1 MTVTTAPSRPD
12 TGNGVRGVLRRRPT
26 RSHVWLGLAGLVVL
40 AALAYAALRAWW
52 PAASTGDPTVF
63 VVQRRSFS
71 VDLPQKGELQA
82 AQSVDVRCEVEG
94 RSTII
99 WLIHEGAQVQK
110 GDLLVEMASDEIEDR
125 IKSEEINVA
134 NAESNHLTAQTDY
147 EIQIDQNA
155 SDIRKAELALENAK
169 TELSKYEE
177 GDWIQQQTDARI
189 AVQRAEK
196 ELKQAADRFKDSKEL
211 NEQGFITKREYESD
225 EFSLFVAEKE
235 LEQAKLAEEILHKYT
250 YTQTLRQK
258 QSDVEEADKELERVR
273 KGAAAKEAQKKQA
286 FDSRTAELAIARDRL
301 AKYRRQKENTRIVAP
316 APGLVVYYAEPH
328 RWGDGDEIKEGAEV
342 RERQTLITLPDTS
355 RMKVIVRIHEAAA
368 TRINLGLPA
377 TVEIEGHPGRVFAGA
392 VTKVAELA
400 DSQNRWLN
408 PDLKEYETE
417 ITLDEPDLGLKPGVT
432 ARARIH
438 ITDVANALAVPVQAV
453 FSKGGSHYVF
463 RSRRGGG
470 EPVPV
475 KLGASSEEYVEVL
488 DGVREGDR
496 ILLAVSE
503 DLKREIPSREEPPNN
518 ARPSETSSVAHQPKT
533 TPVADRPEAASLGVQ
548 QAGARPAGRPE
559 AAPGATGQAGGPP
572 KGQPEAAPAGRRP
585 EAPAGGRRPQ
595 ARPAGR
601 S

>member
-1 MTVTTAPSRPD
+1 MTVTTVPSRPD
-12 TGNGVRGVLRRRPT
+12 TANGVRGLLRRRPMKL
-26 RSHVWLGLAGLVVL
+26 HVRLGLAGLVVL
-40 AALAYAALRAWW
+40 AALAYAALRTWW

-99 WLIHEGAQVQK
+99 WLIDEGAQVQK
-110 GDLLVEMASDEIEDR
+110 DDLLVELASNEIDER
-125 IKSEEINVA
+125 IKSEEINFA
-134 NAESNHLTAQTDY
+134 NAEMNHLTAQTDY
-147 EIQIDQNA
+147 EIQLDQNA

-177 GDWIQQQTDARI
+177 GDWVQQETDARI

-196 ELKQAADRFKDSKEL
+196 ELSQASDRFTDSKEL
-211 NEQGFITKREYESD
+211 HEQGFITKREYESD
-225 EFSLFVAEKE
+225 EFALFVAEKE
-235 LEQAKLAEEILHKYT
+235 LEQARLAEEILHKYT
-250 YTQTLRQK
+250 YKQALRQK
-258 QSDVEEADKELERVR
+258 QSDVEEAEKELERVR
-273 KGAAAKEAQKKQA
+273 KGATAKEAQKNQTVE
-286 FDSRTAELAIARDRL
+286 SRAAEVAIARDRL
-301 AKYRRQKENTRIVAP
+301 AKYKRQKENARIVAP
-316 APGLVVYYAEPH
+316 APGLVVYYAEAH

-368 TRINLGLPA
+368 TRITKDLPA
-377 TVEIEGHPGRVFAGA
+377 SVQIEGYPGRVFTGT

-417 ITLDEPDLGLKPGVT
+417 ITLDEVDPGLKPGVT

-438 ITDVANALAVPVQAV
+438 IADVTNALAVPVQAV
-453 FSKGGSHYVF
+453 FSKGGSHFVF
-463 RSRRGGG
+463 RDKRGGA
-470 EPVPV
+470 EPVSV

-488 DGVREGDR
+488 AGVKEGER
-496 ILLAVSE
+496 ILLAASE
-503 DLKREIPSREEPPNN
+503 DLKRKIPSREEQPNN
-518 ARPSETSSVAHQPKT
+518 GLSSEAPAVAHQPE
-533 TPVADRPEAASLGVQ
+533 V
-548 QAGARPAGRPE
+548 
-559 AAPGATGQAGGPP
+559 AAPAAQPEGPAP
-572 KGQPEAAPAGRRP
+572 AGQPEAAPATGGQEAGPGKGRPEGSPGGRRP
-585 EAPAGGRRPQ
+585 GAPAGGRRPEGSPP
-595 ARPAGR
+595 AR

>member
-1 MTVTTAPSRPD
+1 MTVTTVPSRPD
-12 TGNGVRGVLRRRPT
+12 TGTGVRGLLWRRPMKL
-26 RSHVWLGLAGLVVL
+26 HVRLGLAGLVVL
-40 AALAYAALRAWW
+40 AVLAYAALRTWW

-99 WLIHEGAQVQK
+99 WLIAEGDQVQK
-110 GDLLVEMASDEIEDR
+110 GDLLVELASDEIEDR
-125 IKSEEINVA
+125 IKSEEISVA
-134 NAESNHLTAQTDY
+134 NAEANYLTAKTDY
-147 EIQIDQNA
+147 EIQIDQNE
-155 SDIRKAELALENAK
+155 SDIRKATLTLDNAK
-169 TELSKYEE
+169 DEKNKYEE

-196 ELKQAADRFKDSKEL
+196 ELKQAADRFTDSKEL
-211 NEQGFITKREYESD
+211 HEQGFITKREYESD

-235 LEQAKLAEEILHKYT
+235 LEQAKLAEDILHKYT
-250 YTQTLRQK
+250 YKQALRQK
-258 QSDVEEADKELERVR
+258 QSDVEEAEKELERVR

-286 FDSRTAELAIARDRL
+286 FDSRTAERAIAQDRL
-301 AKYRRQKENTRIVAP
+301 AKYKRQKENTRIVAP

-328 RWGDGDEIKEGAEV
+328 RWGEGDEIKEGAEV

-368 TRINLGLPA
+368 TKISMGLPA
-377 TVEIEGHPGRVFAGA
+377 TVEIEGHPGRVFTGA

-438 ITDVANALAVPVQAV
+438 IEDVTGALAVPVQAV
-453 FSKGGSHYVF
+453 FSSGNRHYVF
-463 RSRRGGG
+463 RDSGRTV
-470 EPVPV
+470 EAVPV
-475 KLGASSEEYVEVL
+475 VLGSSSDQFVQITEGL
-488 DGVREGDR
+488 KEGDR
-496 ILLAVSE
+496 IRLAVSDE
-503 DLKREIPSREEPPNN
+503 LKRQIPSRGEQPANGLEVEAPTTERRPGSPAAGPHAPEGPAAAD
-518 ARPSETSSVAHQPKT
+518 ARQVSP
-533 TPVADRPEAASLGVQ
+533 AD
-548 QAGARPAGRPE
+548 GRPKS
-559 AAPGATGQAGGPP
+559 PPVGSPP
-572 KGQPEAAPAGRRP
+572 KQPPAGRRR
-585 EAPAGGRRPQ
+585 EAPP
-595 ARPAGR
+595 PGR